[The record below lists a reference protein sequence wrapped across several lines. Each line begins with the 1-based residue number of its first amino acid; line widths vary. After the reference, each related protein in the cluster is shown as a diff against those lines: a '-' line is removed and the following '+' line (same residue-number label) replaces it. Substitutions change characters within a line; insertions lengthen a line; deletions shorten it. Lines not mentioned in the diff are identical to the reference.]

1 MPVHVTLASSSTKV
15 TKNVADFRHHFPID
29 FRLKVKIMDKKYK
42 PDFLSN
48 AMILEKNKLGL
59 NSRSDNIPTLSFL
72 LKSVDH
78 HVERNFHFA

>member
-1 MPVHVTLASSSTKV
+1 MSVHVTLASSSTKV

-29 FRLKVKIMDKKYK
+29 FRLNVKIMVKKYK

-59 NSRSDNIPTLSFL
+59 NSRSTNLTTL
-72 LKSVDH
+72 
-78 HVERNFHFA
+78 

>member
-29 FRLKVKIMDKKYK
+29 FRLNVKIMVKKYK

-48 AMILEKNKLGL
+48 EMILEKNKLGL
-59 NSRSDNIPTLSFL
+59 NSRSTNLPTL
-72 LKSVDH
+72 
-78 HVERNFHFA
+78 

>member
-1 MPVHVTLASSSTKV
+1 MSVHVTLASSSTKV

-29 FRLKVKIMDKKYK
+29 LRLNVKIMVKKYE

-59 NSRSDNIPTLSFL
+59 NSRSTNLPTL
-72 LKSVDH
+72 
-78 HVERNFHFA
+78 